1 MLSGLAAVSLA
12 LGRAAGFW
20 PLHPLI
26 ELAVLITCL
35 SGAVCNMSRTR
46 EGVPM
51 PGFASAFQRPDGRFR
66 LHSVC
71 LLMSRRPTS
80 MVG

>member
-35 SGAVCNMSRTR
+35 SGAVCNMSGHAKVSRCLDLLQRSSDPT
-46 EGVPM
+46 G
-51 PGFASAFQRPDGRFR
+51 GSDFTACAS
-66 LHSVC
+66 
-71 LLMSRRPTS
+71 
-80 MVG
+80 